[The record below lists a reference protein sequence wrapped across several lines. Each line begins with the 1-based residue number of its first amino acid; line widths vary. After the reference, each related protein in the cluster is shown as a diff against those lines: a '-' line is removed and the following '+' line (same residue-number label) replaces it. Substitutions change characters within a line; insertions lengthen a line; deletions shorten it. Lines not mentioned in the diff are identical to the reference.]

1 MVSDEAW
8 KKPVDHD
15 HVVALRA
22 VEKVILDHSVPAAFS
37 ELLVTPWMGISQELL
52 QLHGELSDTWVRML
66 WFTRKVCTS
75 ISTSLTAA
83 DPEPLDHVLQ
93 TFMLWL
99 QGLNQGTGSFDQVTT
114 AAEHL
119 CGSLKTQM
127 MVDLSR
133 DDMTDVDDTAAAG
146 SSQPNPNDLN
156 PNNLAPT
163 DLAPIDLATPTI
175 TMNVS
180 EAPMDIPTVSDNG
193 NTDQNKEPEFKAPS
207 DPAPV
212 ADKTAVGTSD
222 SLLIPVGVWLGF
234 HDEDASMMAKL
245 AVYDRA
251 NGNYI
256 FANKQGFLV
265 RQVNT
270 PDLLHLIEN
279 ELVDIIERRLVPRVT
294 KT

>member
-1 MVSDEAW
+1 
-8 KKPVDHD
+8 
-15 HVVALRA
+15 
-22 VEKVILDHSVPAAFS
+22 
-37 ELLVTPWMGISQELL
+37 
-52 QLHGELSDTWVRML
+52 
-66 WFTRKVCTS
+66 
-75 ISTSLTAA
+75 
-83 DPEPLDHVLQ
+83 
-93 TFMLWL
+93 
-99 QGLNQGTGSFDQVTT
+99 
-114 AAEHL
+114 
-119 CGSLKTQM
+119 
-127 MVDLSR
+127 
-133 DDMTDVDDTAAAG
+133 
-146 SSQPNPNDLN
+146 
-156 PNNLAPT
+156 
-163 DLAPIDLATPTI
+163 
-175 TMNVS
+175 
-180 EAPMDIPTVSDNG
+180 MDIPTVSDNV